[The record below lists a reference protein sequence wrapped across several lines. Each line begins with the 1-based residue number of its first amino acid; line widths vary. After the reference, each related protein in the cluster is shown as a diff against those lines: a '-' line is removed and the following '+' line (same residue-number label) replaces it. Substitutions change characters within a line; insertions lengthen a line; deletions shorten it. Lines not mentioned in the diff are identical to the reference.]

1 MKTSKTTFLAFI
13 AAVATATLLTGCG
26 TTAGYS
32 QADKTGAG
40 IAEFREEIVNGKAA
54 IDGTMKA
61 LDQIA
66 VSASTDP
73 RKSFEQFAKSM
84 ANLESTAAS
93 ARKRSQGMKDQG
105 KAYFTQWEKQLSEVK
120 NEEIRNLAMERKA
133 KLQATFDN
141 IKQVAEPLKEKFEPW
156 MSNLKDLQT
165 FLGNDLTIAGVD
177 AVKPLFVKTRAEG
190 IEIQKSMDA
199 LVGELNTISA
209 VLTPARAPA
218 KK

>member
-13 AAVATATLLTGCG
+13 ASAATATLLTGCG

-40 IAEFREEIVNGKAA
+40 IAEFREEIINGKAA
-54 IDGTMKA
+54 IDNTMKA

-73 RKSFEQFAKSM
+73 RNSFEQFAKSM

-93 ARKRSQGMKDQG
+93 AMKRSQGMKDQG
-105 KAYFTQWEKQLSEVK
+105 KTYFAQWEKQLSEVK

-209 VLTPARAPA
+209 VLTPAKAAA